1 LAAYE
6 QKWSY
11 NKCSGLAILV
21 SNVEYP
27 GSVKH
32 KGKNCRRKSVAR
44 SRYVFGVLVGGS
56 DFANVRKNVFYGT
69 EEVMEHSY

>member
-1 LAAYE
+1 MSALAKIRSLREQLILAGIE
-6 QKWSY
+6 QKWPY

-32 KGKNCRRKSVAR
+32 KGKS
-44 SRYVFGVLVGGS
+44 S
-56 DFANVRKNVFYGT
+56 
-69 EEVMEHSY
+69 